1 MVKDADQNEANSR
14 NTNGRGQGWPC
25 LGQLDGPLI
34 WSYLVSHS
42 EVITPKKN
50 TRPGKRLQKTNWKDP
65 PFLMGKSTISMTIL
79 TIAFCLFTRGEGQS
93 YHNSQEFRT
102 CTTFRIWK
110 KSSSEIPQ
118 SWWTR
123 LQPPFWLAPL
133 LHKAQVYG
141 RSIHCKGAH
150 EEDLLGKCAVTGV
163 PSSTDLGRILGNYR
177 CIHLVWIQWDI

>member
-50 TRPGKRLQKTNWKDP
+50 TRPGKRLQKTIWKDP
-65 PFLMGKSTISMTIL
+65 PFLMGKSTIYMTIL

-102 CTTFRIWK
+102 CTTFRI
-110 KSSSEIPQ
+110 
-118 SWWTR
+118 
-123 LQPPFWLAPL
+123 
-133 LHKAQVYG
+133 
-141 RSIHCKGAH
+141 
-150 EEDLLGKCAVTGV
+150 
-163 PSSTDLGRILGNYR
+163 
-177 CIHLVWIQWDI
+177 